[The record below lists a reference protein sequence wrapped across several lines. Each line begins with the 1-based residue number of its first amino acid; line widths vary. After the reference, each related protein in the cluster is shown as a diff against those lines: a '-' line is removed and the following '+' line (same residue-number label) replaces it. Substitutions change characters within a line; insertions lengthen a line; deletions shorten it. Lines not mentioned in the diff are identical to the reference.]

1 MANSTLSVGGLATGI
16 DTKSLVSQLM
26 ALERQPETLLT
37 AQKTAAQKQIDAYNL
52 LNTSLA
58 NFKTVMAGMN
68 TSSTFQSMTASVADS
83 TFMTAQA
90 SSSAASGVHTV
101 TVNNL
106 ATFQRQVS
114 DQGYASASDL
124 NFKTGTISITGGDS
138 TVSPITIDGTNNSLN
153 GIADA
158 INKSG
163 ANITASIINDGS
175 GTPYRLV
182 INGKDTNNYTID
194 MSGLK
199 IGGGTYANP
208 SFSNKDPLKN
218 PTYVAG
224 TNASFSVDGVNI
236 TKTSNSISDVI
247 PGVTLNLV
255 KAGTTTLSVTNDSAA
270 LTAKLN
276 NFVNGYND
284 AIGLI
289 NKYSSYDSTTKVAGV
304 LAGDSTVK
312 SLKTELQSLIRN
324 PLSGVNSDYSLLSQI
339 GITSNSKDGT
349 LSIDS
354 TKIAAALT
362 ANPAAVTD
370 LFTHNSGVYGL
381 DSSQYGIAEQ
391 FNQKLDKLTHAYVGS
406 SSTDNGTIATRING
420 LNTKMKNIDDQVTT
434 MERLMTQ
441 KEDNLNKQFSAM
453 ESLVSGISTGAWSSL
468 LTTMTKLNA

>member
-37 AQKTAAQKQIDAYNL
+37 AQKTTAQKQIDAYNL
-52 LNTSLA
+52 LNTSLS
-58 NFKTVMAGMN
+58 NLKTFMAGMN
-68 TSSTFQSMTASVADS
+68 TASTFQGMSASVADS

-90 SSSAASGVHTV
+90 SSTAAAGAHTV

-114 DQGYASASDL
+114 AQGYTSASDL
-124 NFKTGTISITGGDS
+124 NMGTGKISITGGDS
-138 TVSPITIDGTNNSLN
+138 TVPPITIDTTNNSLN

-163 ANITASIINDGS
+163 ANIMASVINDGS
-175 GTPYRLV
+175 GSPYRLV
-182 INGKDTNNYTID
+182 LNGKDTNNYTID
-194 MSGLK
+194 TSGLT
-199 IGGGTYANP
+199 GGAAG
-208 SFSNKDPLKN
+208 SN
-218 PTYVAG
+218 PTFAQSGATYVKG
-224 TNASFSVDGVNI
+224 EKASFSVDGVAI
-236 TKTSNSISDVI
+236 TKTSNTISDVI

-255 KAGTTTLSVTNDSAA
+255 KAGTTTVSVSNDSSAV
-270 LTAKLN
+270 TSKLN

-304 LAGDSTVK
+304 LAGDSTVR
-312 SLKTELQSLIRN
+312 SLKTGLQSLISS
-324 PLSGVNSDYSLLSQI
+324 PLAGVTADYSLLSQI

-354 TKIAAALT
+354 TKLSAALT
-362 ANPAAVTD
+362 ANSAAVTD
-370 LFTHNSGVYGL
+370 LFTHNTGVLGIT
-381 DSSQYGIAEQ
+381 DSTQYGIAEQ
-391 FNQKLDKLTHAYVGS
+391 FNQKLDKLTHAYVGTS
-406 SSTDNGTIATRING
+406 SSDNGTISTRING
-420 LNTKMKNIDDQVTT
+420 LTTKMKNIDDQVTT

-453 ESLVSGISTGAWSSL
+453 ESLVSSVSTGAWSSL
-468 LTTMTKLNA
+468 LTTLSGMSTKA